1 MSNMKYMYNV
11 QYMYNRR
18 ICLVPVEYL
27 VPSPSICMYYSRM
40 FREGLSYSRLGQ
52 SPSILTYS
60 IRASCGVK
68 GCLRWIHSFLLYL
81 TKVHREAAGV
91 SHCCYSGKQ
100 KTEFLVS
107 RISRPMAETAYSQM
121 NAPWICAQASRNL
134 GREVV

>member
-18 ICLVPVEYL
+18 ICLVSVEYL
-27 VPSPSICMYYSRM
+27 VPSPSICRYYSRM
-40 FREGLSYSRLGQ
+40 FREGLSYARLGQ

-68 GCLRWIHSFLLYL
+68 GCLRWIHSFLLYP

-91 SHCCYSGKQ
+91 SHSLLFWE
-100 KTEFLVS
+100 TENMSSSSPGFPGQWQ
-107 RISRPMAETAYSQM
+107 RQHIHK
-121 NAPWICAQASRNL
+121 
-134 GREVV
+134 